1 MQNHKVYLVGAGP
14 GRADLI
20 TIRARDLIARADCI
34 ICDRLAS
41 PELLKL
47 ARRDA
52 EILHVPK
59 RLGDRPYT
67 QQQVNKLIVEKAAQ
81 HNTVVRLKGGD
92 PCLFARVAEELDTLA
107 DAGIDFEIVPGV
119 TAASAAAAFTGILLT
134 DRTLSSQVVFLTGRE
149 ADGKTES
156 GIDFQWLAKFS
167 GTIVIYMGVGT
178 LQHLAERLIEN
189 GAAPQTPVAVVANA
203 TLPAQKLVRATL
215 TRIAAECRQQ
225 AVEAP
230 AVIIIGPAAEADP
243 RFNWLAAS
251 PLFGKTI
258 VVTRDQDGNTEF
270 AKEIAA
276 RGGSPVEFATIRI
289 EPLTDKN
296 PFLHALA
303 QFPDYDWIIFTSKN
317 GVRVFFDVLNELGKD
332 VRVFASAKV
341 AAIGPQTANALTLL
355 GLKPD
360 FVPEVF
366 TGRELAGQLARFT
379 NITGKRILLLRS
391 RNASDDLPQL
401 LRRAQAVVDD
411 IAIYET
417 IPVSSGSEKL
427 KEDINAGR
435 LHWLTFASPSS
446 ADSFFQQLRPEWVNS
461 SKAKVASIG
470 PVTSDRLRMLG
481 VNIDVEAAQ
490 HNIQGLIK
498 VMETHRV

>member
-1 MQNHKVYLVGAGP
+1 
-14 GRADLI
+14 
-20 TIRARDLIARADCI
+20 
-34 ICDRLAS
+34 
-41 PELLKL
+41 
-47 ARRDA
+47 
-52 EILHVPK
+52 
-59 RLGDRPYT
+59 
-67 QQQVNKLIVEKAAQ
+67 
-81 HNTVVRLKGGD
+81 
-92 PCLFARVAEELDTLA
+92 
-107 DAGIDFEIVPGV
+107 
-119 TAASAAAAFTGILLT
+119 
-134 DRTLSSQVVFLTGRE
+134 
-149 ADGKTES
+149 
-156 GIDFQWLAKFS
+156 
-167 GTIVIYMGVGT
+167 MGVGT
-178 LQHLAERLIEN
+178 LQYLADRLIEN

-215 TRIAAECRQQ
+215 ARIAAQCRQH

-230 AVIIIGPAAEADP
+230 AVIIIGPAAQADP

-251 PLFGKTI
+251 PLFAKTI
-258 VVTRDQDGNTEF
+258 VVTRDQNGNTEF

-317 GVRVFFDVLNELGKD
+317 GVRVFFDVLNELRKD
-332 VRVFASAKV
+332 IRVFASAKV

-379 NITGKRILLLRS
+379 NVTGKRILLLRS
-391 RNASDDLPQL
+391 RNASDELPQL
-401 LRRAQAVVDD
+401 LRREQAVVDD

-417 IPVSSGSEKL
+417 IPVSSDAEKL
-427 KEDINAGR
+427 KQDINTNR
-435 LHWLTFASPSS
+435 LHWLTFASPSA
-446 ADSFFQQLRPEWVNS
+446 ADSFFQQLRPELVNS

-470 PVTSDRLRMLG
+470 PVTSDRLRKLG
-481 VNIDVEAAQ
+481 VNVDVEASQ
-490 HNIQGLIK
+490 HTTQGLIAAIK
-498 VMETHRV
+498 QHQL